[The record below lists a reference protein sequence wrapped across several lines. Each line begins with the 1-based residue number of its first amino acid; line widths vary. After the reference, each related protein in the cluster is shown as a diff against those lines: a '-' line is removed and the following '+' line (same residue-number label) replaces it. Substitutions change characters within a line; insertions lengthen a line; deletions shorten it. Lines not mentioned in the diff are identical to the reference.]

1 MNSWSPPQDPE
12 YTSELSI
19 LSPVS
24 PKPLHYSIP
33 SNIPVLENQIDLA
46 FNQTQAHM
54 AEVGSQHQQP
64 QGSQQLPPSS
74 AAVPEPAPSQIEAQ
88 PSSAW
93 GQDGGYHDDTQEDQA
108 DSEMNNAYTDHA
120 PPSVAPVAAATAA
133 SEEAPPSQASHD
145 HLSSPTQNPSDSVLP
160 TSNVTTFGHDV
171 PQSKLAQAQANVLTV
186 ELPPGVE
193 RNPGGIDYQTLLD
206 NLSQANAPQAE
217 SITIPTTDSSSS
229 NPTQPLPG
237 PALSPTA
244 GFSSL
249 PSSLPPRPPPQDQ
262 PSIHPNYTHS
272 RDIRDYHPH
281 SHNPAVLPHPQQ
293 SATTFRPNAQLP
305 TFPPAPGQ
313 TNVAGTT
320 GLPPPP
326 VASFQQ
332 AQPQMAAMAQSQSPA
347 SQAKQRQRELE
358 SQREIKQAAG
368 EVLDDADAPWTPEIQ
383 RLYDN
388 FLNEERRYVTE
399 GNWEQFPYGSRLFV
413 GMDVSLGYCEI
424 TPQLTTKGNLSSERV
439 TKRDI
444 FHVFHTYGALAQIS
458 IKQAYGFVQF
468 LETGPCQRALQT
480 EEGKTIRG
488 KKIRTFLNLI

>member
-54 AEVGSQHQQP
+54 AEAGSQHQQS
-64 QGSQQLPPSS
+64 QYSQQPPPSS
-74 AAVPEPAPSQIEAQ
+74 TTAPNATPTHVVETQ
-88 PSSAW
+88 PPQTW
-93 GQDGGYHDDTQEDQA
+93 GQDGGYQNRTHGDGT
-108 DSEMNNAYTDHA
+108 DSEMNNAYPDNA
-120 PPSVAPVAAATAA
+120 PPSGSLVIAAAP
-133 SEEAPPSQASHD
+133 SEEHPSQASHD
-145 HLSSPTQNPSDSVLP
+145 HLSNPTQNLSDSVPP
-160 TSNVTTFGHDV
+160 TPNVTTLSHDV
-171 PQSKLAQAQANVLTV
+171 PQSNLAQAQANSLTV

-193 RNPGGIDYQTLLD
+193 NSASGVDYRTLFE
-206 NLSQANAPQAE
+206 NLPPATANAPQAE
-217 SITIPTTDSSSS
+217 GITVPTTASPSSD
-229 NPTQPLPG
+229 PAQPFTG
-237 PALSPTA
+237 TVSSPTA
-244 GFSSL
+244 GASSL
-249 PSSLPPRPPPQDQ
+249 PSSLPPRPPPQEQ

-281 SHNPAVLPHPQQ
+281 SQNPALLPHVPQ
-293 SATTFRPNAQLP
+293 SATFRPNAQLP

-313 TNVAGTT
+313 TNAAGAN

-332 AQPQMAAMAQSQSPA
+332 PQPQMAAMAQSQSPA

-368 EVLDDADAPWTPEIQ
+368 EALDDADAPWTPEIQ

-413 GMDVSLGYCEI
+413 
-424 TPQLTTKGNLSSERV
+424 GNLSSERV

-480 EEGKTIRG
+480 EEGKIIRG
-488 KKIRTFLNLI
+488 KKIRTSTNLLKWFHDHH